1 MALWV
6 AAATLASD
14 LLFIQASAI
23 GSEVNRAAR
32 WRVIMA
38 QDWNENT
45 YAQQFDGSL
54 RRSPK
59 SRPVAVTTN
68 LRMMNEATA
77 HEVRMYAQRAPG
89 APRYVLDPG
98 EDLPLHPSLR
108 ALGRHYFTW

>member
-1 MALWV
+1 
-6 AAATLASD
+6 
-14 LLFIQASAI
+14 
-23 GSEVNRAAR
+23 
-32 WRVIMA
+32 MA

-77 HEVRMYAQRAPG
+77 HEVRMYAQRAAG
-89 APRYVLDPG
+89 
-98 EDLPLHPSLR
+98 
-108 ALGRHYFTW
+108 